1 MGVCVERGSR
11 GWGYIYIYIYKIM
24 TDLHCCMEETNTT
37 L

>member
-11 GWGYIYIYIYKIM
+11 GRGYIYIYKIM